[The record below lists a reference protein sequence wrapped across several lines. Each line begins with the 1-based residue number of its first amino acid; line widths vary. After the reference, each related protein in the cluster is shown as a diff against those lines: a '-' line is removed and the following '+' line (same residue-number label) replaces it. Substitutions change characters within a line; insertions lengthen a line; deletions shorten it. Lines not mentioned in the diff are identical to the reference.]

1 MIDEEF
7 KHLRETFLQLDRLD
21 VLAGIPIEPVYF
33 PCKKCGKDECKGR
46 VKCKGY
52 GAYRVC
58 LRMER

>member
-33 PCKKCGKDECKGR
+33 P
-46 VKCKGY
+46 
-52 GAYRVC
+52 
-58 LRMER
+58 